1 MEFNW
6 LEDFLALAEAGNFSR
21 AAEARHMTQ
30 PAFSRRIRALEDW
43 AGVMLFDRS
52 AQPVKLTA
60 AGEQFL
66 PAVRDMLRR
75 LAQARDEARQAE
87 QAETATLIFAA
98 TQALSLTF
106 FPGWLRGL
114 DIAARL
120 GAIRLMSGSM
130 QAGEEALLQ
139 GQSQFLLC
147 HGHDAVANRLPP
159 DRFLYRRLAQ
169 DRLLP
174 VCAPQSGTGAKSGK
188 PTHALDGAKQPL
200 PYLAY
205 AEDSGLGRIVT
216 AILGRRETSL
226 PLRVSFIAP
235 QGTVLRAMARDGRGI
250 AWLPES
256 LIEEDLAAKT
266 LVAAGDEA
274 WTIPVDIRL
283 YRQRERG
290 TRIAEDFWSAVQEA

>member
-6 LEDFLALAEAGNFSR
+6 LEDFLALADAGNFSR

-174 VCAPQSGTGAKSGK
+174 VCAPQSGTGAKGRPS
-188 PTHALDGAKQPL
+188 HALDGAKQPL

-216 AILGRRETSL
+216 AMLGQRETSL

-250 AWLPES
+250 AWLPDS
-256 LIEEDLAAKT
+256 LIAEDLAAKS
-266 LVAAGDEA
+266 LVLAGDEA
-274 WTIPVDIRL
+274 WIIPVEIRL

-290 TRIAEDFWSAVQEA
+290 TKISEDFWSAVQEA

>member
-43 AGVMLFDRS
+43 AGVLLFDRS

-60 AGEQFL
+60 AGEQFQ

-75 LAQARDEARQAE
+75 LAQAREDARQAE
-87 QAETATLIFAA
+87 QAETATLMFAT

-106 FPGWLRGL
+106 FPDWLRGL
-114 DIAARL
+114 DIAQRL

-159 DRFLYRRLAQ
+159 DRFLYRPLAQ

-174 VCAPQSGTGAKSGK
+174 VCAPDASGAAPSY
-188 PTHALDGAKQPL
+188 PLDNAREPL

-216 AILGRRETSL
+216 GMLGRLETSL

-235 QGTVLRAMARDGRGI
+235 QATVLRAMARDGRGI

-256 LIEEDLAAKT
+256 LMEDDLAAKR
-266 LVAAGDEA
+266 LVPAGSEA
-274 WTIPVDIRL
+274 WTIPVEIRL
-283 YRQRERG
+283 YRPRERA
-290 TRIAEDFWSAVQEA
+290 TKIAEDFWAAISKT